1 MNDKVLESV
10 IEITEQKNSLA
21 LSYSI
26 LATLS
31 ELLPLSTATLFHHL
45 GRSTLMVARL
55 IITKNAAGK
64 RSTSG
69 NTTKYVPTMVTS
81 TLNRKWRFPNKRM
94 ANINAF
100 ARFR

>member
-45 GRSTLMVARL
+45 GRSTLWWHV
-55 IITKNAAGK
+55 
-64 RSTSG
+64 
-69 NTTKYVPTMVTS
+69 
-81 TLNRKWRFPNKRM
+81 
-94 ANINAF
+94 
-100 ARFR
+100 

>member
-64 RSTSG
+64 KEYQWQYDQVCADNG
-69 NTTKYVPTMVTS
+69 YQQHF
-81 TLNRKWRFPNKRM
+81 W
-94 ANINAF
+94 
-100 ARFR
+100 